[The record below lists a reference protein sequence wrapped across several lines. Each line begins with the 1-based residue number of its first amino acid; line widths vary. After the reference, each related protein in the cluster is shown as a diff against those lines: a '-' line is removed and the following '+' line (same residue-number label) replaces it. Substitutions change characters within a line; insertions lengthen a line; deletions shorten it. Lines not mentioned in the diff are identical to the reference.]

1 MFINVAKKSIYNPVK
16 LRHGTFLRK
25 LLTATHVFFYKKTI
39 FLSESQFFNIMLELI
54 HCLIRFN
61 TNNKRNFFNNG
72 DRKGF

>member
-1 MFINVAKKSIYNPVK
+1 MAI
-16 LRHGTFLRK
+16 
-25 LLTATHVFFYKKTI
+25 HVFFYKKTI